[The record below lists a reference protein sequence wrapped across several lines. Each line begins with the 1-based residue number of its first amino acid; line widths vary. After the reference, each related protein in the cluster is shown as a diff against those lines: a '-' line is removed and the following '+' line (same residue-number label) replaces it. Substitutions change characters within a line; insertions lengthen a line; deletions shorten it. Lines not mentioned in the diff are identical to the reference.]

1 MLGNQTVVIEQDKK
15 LDPLLGSESKSKKE
29 PSFFQKIKNF
39 FHKETETKPISFFV
53 NPESVEEQKFNNSQ
67 KFKSNSIST
76 TK

>member
-1 MLGNQTVVIEQDKK
+1 MLGNQTVVIEQDKV
-15 LDPLLGSESKSKKE
+15 DPLLGSESKSKETE

-39 FHKETETKPISFFV
+39 FHKKTETKPISFFV
-53 NPESVEEQKFNNSQ
+53 NPGSADEKKFNSSQ